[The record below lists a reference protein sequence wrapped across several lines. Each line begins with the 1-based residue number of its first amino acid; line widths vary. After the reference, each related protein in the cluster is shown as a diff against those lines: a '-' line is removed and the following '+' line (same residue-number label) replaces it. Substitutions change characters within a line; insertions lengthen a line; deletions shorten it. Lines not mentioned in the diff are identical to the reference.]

1 MNCPDIAILTSS
13 DDNIVSDTQ
22 HGVDTVRVTR
32 ELVTMKTILVLA
44 TITLLSISNICI
56 SHLITVSYYIR
67 CNCMKQSQ

>member
-22 HGVDTVRVTR
+22 HGVDTVGVTR

-44 TITLLSISNICI
+44 TITLLSISNTYLHFSFDNCI
-56 SHLITVSYYIR
+56 LLYTL
-67 CNCMKQSQ
+67 

>member
-44 TITLLSISNICI
+44 TITGLSISNICI
-56 SHLITVSYYIR
+56 SHLITVSYCIR
-67 CNCMKQSQ
+67 CNCITRLQ

>member
-13 DDNIVSDTQ
+13 HDNIVSDTQ

-44 TITLLSISNICI
+44 TITLLSISNQGGK
-56 SHLITVSYYIR
+56 VSR
-67 CNCMKQSQ
+67 RPSKVTFRRLKETNS